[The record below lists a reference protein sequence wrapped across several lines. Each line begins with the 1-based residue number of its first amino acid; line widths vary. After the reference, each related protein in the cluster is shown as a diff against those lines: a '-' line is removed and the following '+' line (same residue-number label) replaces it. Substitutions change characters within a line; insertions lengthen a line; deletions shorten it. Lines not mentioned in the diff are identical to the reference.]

1 MKFTNK
7 MSTRLCRKL
16 NVEKNTQAMQRPAQ
30 RKRFGPW
37 SMGTEEEQQ
46 NELREE
52 KNTRHKMSSL
62 LAAVYCFDFKSRQH
76 LSF

>member
-1 MKFTNK
+1 
-7 MSTRLCRKL
+7 MSSRLCRKL
-16 NVEKNTQAMQRPAQ
+16 SVETNTQAMQRPAQ

-37 SMGTEEEQQ
+37 SMGTEEEQR
-46 NELREE
+46 NEMREG
-52 KNTRHKMSSL
+52 KKNNTRHKMSSL